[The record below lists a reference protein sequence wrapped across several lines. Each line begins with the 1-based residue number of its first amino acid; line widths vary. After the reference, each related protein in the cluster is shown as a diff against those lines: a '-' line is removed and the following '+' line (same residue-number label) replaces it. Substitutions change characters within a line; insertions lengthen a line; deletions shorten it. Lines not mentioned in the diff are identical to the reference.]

1 MIESM
6 DEELIDFHV
15 KRIISNPFNP
25 CTLER
30 NITDMLKGLNVM
42 ASDGTKIC
50 FVGKIIQQY
59 SNSSV
64 QEQRIITNTY
74 YKYLRRR
81 GA

>member
-6 DEELIDFHV
+6 DEELLDFHV
-15 KRIISNPFNP
+15 KKITSNPYNP
-25 CTLER
+25 GVLER

-59 SNSSV
+59 SNSSE
-64 QEQRIITNTY
+64 QEQRIIINTY
-74 YKYLRRR
+74 YNYLKRR
-81 GA
+81 GT